1 MAKQQATERQL
12 QLLKKPIITEKTS
25 QMAGNWVAFE
35 VQPDAAKPE
44 IRTAVETIYG
54 VNVMKVNTLNQRGK
68 VKLFR
73 GFKGKQSNVK
83 KAFVQ
88 LKDGQS
94 IDMAAS
100 L

>member
-1 MAKQQATERQL
+1 MTQATERQL

-35 VQPDAAKPE
+35 VEKDADKLE
-44 IRTAVETIYG
+44 IRKAIEALYG

-94 IDMAAS
+94 IDLAQS

>member
-1 MAKQQATERQL
+1 MATQATERQL
-12 QLLKKPIITEKTS
+12 QLLKRPIITEKTS

-35 VQPDAAKPE
+35 VQPDADKIE
-44 IRTAVETIYG
+44 IRKAVEVLYG
-54 VNVMKVNTLNQRGK
+54 VNVMKVNTLVQRGK

-94 IDMAAS
+94 IDVAQG